1 MWPVMVG
8 YCKVRNVCKAS
19 WVLDPHRCSPELS
32 TGSCSLSAH
41 TLRASRQ
48 VERYARVTVVK
59 GCKSLVYLR
68 MDAGT
73 TGNYGSVSLWLRTT
87 LERELPYRHQARP
100 WAGV

>member
-1 MWPVMVG
+1 MYVKLV
-8 YCKVRNVCKAS
+8 

-59 GCKSLVYLR
+59 GCRSLVYLCT
-68 MDAGT
+68 DAGT
-73 TGNYGSVSLWLRTT
+73 TVGGRQVQGFESGIRDV
-87 LERELPYRHQARP
+87 EK
-100 WAGV
+100 